1 MTAPIRE
8 MPEGRAVTEVTSY
21 TELIEAIKARIA
33 ELGIKYENFDD
44 LAWFAPGLSGK
55 VFGPS
60 QVKRLGSEKL
70 FDALRAASL
79 KITVT
84 ADPQQ
89 FEKMRKEMDKHVQP
103 RSGNQARYGN
113 SASPV
118 SAQLL
123 SRCFKHLSREGGK
136 KRWAK
141 SSQKERSEHMRMMAM
156 AGVRKRRKEM
166 KRRAKQRKRAHAAR
180 KEAAAQSTGAPT

>member
-8 MPEGRAVTEVTSY
+8 MPEGQPVTEVTSY

-84 ADPQQ
+84 ADPLQ

-113 SASPV
+113 HASTISSHV
-118 SAQLL
+118 L
-123 SRCFKHLSREGGK
+123 SRAFGHILREARK
-136 KRWAK
+136 KRWAGK
-141 SSQKERSEHMRMMAM
+141 SKAERSEHARTIANMRWKK
-156 AGVRKRRKEM
+156 VRKRRKAAELG
-166 KRRAKQRKRAHAAR
+166 RKRQRERELAEAR
-180 KEAAAQSTGAPT
+180 IEA